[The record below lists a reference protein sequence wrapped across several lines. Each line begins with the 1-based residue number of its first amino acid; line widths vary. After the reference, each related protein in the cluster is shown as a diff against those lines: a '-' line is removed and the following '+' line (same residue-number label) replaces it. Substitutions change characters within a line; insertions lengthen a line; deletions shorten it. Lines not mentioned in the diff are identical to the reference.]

1 MKHSINEPTLQA
13 AIDEACEETRKAYPR
28 TCGLLVIDKNHF
40 PINWPREAPARLAL
54 ARGLLARLPEPPPLI
69 EFQREISEWAA
80 TTFPHQTPASKV
92 AHLTDEVKELADN
105 PGDGEEMADCFILLL
120 NLADMGGFDLL
131 EEARKKMAKNKLRI
145 WGAPDARGVCRHVKP
160 EPTPPV
166 VDGKTPGQVAYEA
179 FQARGPGGWEGSSYK
194 AEYESAASAVLA
206 AFGGQGCGPDA
217 VPDLREALAIADR
230 SADEQMRYKREAE
243 TRAEKAEAELA
254 NAKETID
261 PSTSLNMQTIPYAT
275 NEGLI
280 DLVRKDEHDAVGAE
294 LIERLRERTESHLHA
309 AARDVQTIQQQ
320 SVLLERLSKA
330 LQSIYLD
337 DILDLAMREI
347 ARQALATYETAK
359 KGDK

>member
-166 VDGKTPGQVAYEA
+166 VDGKTPGQ
-179 FQARGPGGWEGSSYK
+179 
-194 AEYESAASAVLA
+194 
-206 AFGGQGCGPDA
+206 GCGPDA